1 MMSTASAPQGNA
13 LRRTFITALCLATM
27 DCVATTANVDV
38 LSHLQRER
46 IARLGAAD
54 ALAHSNA
61 AFVRQ
66 MLVNPASPYSGLIAE
81 PAFTNEVDWPG
92 LLERIPGG
100 PLTSHQA
107 LAVMQWDL
115 GMTRARP
122 GIDITIKAG
131 YRDDF
136 ASASATKADVDPD
149 IFWHVLDLTGY
160 SHSTKGAGYAVG
172 LQILR
177 RQLAETPEDRRIA
190 LNVDPDV
197 FKRIMLA
204 RHFDE
209 VTEYDL
215 GYVSAL
221 VQRRLVHWSVG
232 ERTSHGLRALPV
244 AYRIARVAAA
254 YRDLQGYEAGYP
266 CDRAAN
272 TATGTAGTG
281 VAGDDRPL
289 CFAAATDRAV
299 HRWYL
304 DEYLRQSRV
313 VPHRDSGLARFAHF
327 AGAILALIDMAG
339 AMEVVEALIADDLVA
354 AETITRAEA
363 DFAAERANVLSC
375 RIPD

>member
-1 MMSTASAPQGNA
+1 MA
-13 LRRTFITALCLATM
+13 FIAALCLATIDSM
-27 DCVATTANVDV
+27 ATTADVDV

-46 IARLGAAD
+46 IARLGATD

-66 MLVNPASPYSGLIAE
+66 MLVDPASPYSDLVTD
-81 PAFTNEVDWPG
+81 PAFTNEVEWPG
-92 LLERIPGG
+92 LLEHIPGG
-100 PLTSHQA
+100 PLTSRQA

-122 GIDITIKAG
+122 GIDIDVKAG

-177 RQLAETPEDRRIA
+177 RQLAETPEGRRIA

-197 FKRIMLA
+197 FKRIMRA

-215 GYVSAL
+215 GYVSTL
-221 VQRRLVHWSVG
+221 VQQRLVHWRVG

-244 AYRIARVAAA
+244 AYRVARVAAA
-254 YRDLQGYEAGYP
+254 YRDLEGYVAGYP
-266 CDRAAN
+266 CDRA
-272 TATGTAGTG
+272 THGITSVAGTG
-281 VAGDDRPL
+281 AAGDDRPL

-304 DEYLRQSRV
+304 GEYLRQSRV
-313 VPHRDSGLARFAHF
+313 VPHHESGLAHFARF
-327 AGAILALIDMAG
+327 AGAILALVDMAG
-339 AMEVVEALIADDLVA
+339 ALEVVEALIADDLVA
-354 AETITRAEA
+354 AETITPTEAE
-363 DFAAERANVLSC
+363 FAAERANVLSC